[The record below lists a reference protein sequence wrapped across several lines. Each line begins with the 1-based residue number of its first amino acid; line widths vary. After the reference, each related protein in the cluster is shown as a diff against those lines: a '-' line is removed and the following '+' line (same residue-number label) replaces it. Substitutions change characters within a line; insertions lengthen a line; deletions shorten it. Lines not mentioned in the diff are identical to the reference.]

1 MVNYITM
8 DHIPVMSSLSLAAML
23 FMSHVTSA
31 LNVIKLILSYL
42 HSLYHTINTLF
53 PLSFFACILSMYLIL
68 LMTVLSIL
76 LGLLTLILF
85 FSISNIYFYT
95 RRITSISAIVN
106 SFFVNYDD
114 LYFDMDKTDTHSI
127 LNKIDLFLKTRGHF
141 NHSYFNKMKFH
152 FMKKLNDT

>member
-85 FSISNIYFYT
+85 SPHPIYIFIPGELQAYQ
-95 RRITSISAIVN
+95 
-106 SFFVNYDD
+106 
-114 LYFDMDKTDTHSI
+114 L
-127 LNKIDLFLKTRGHF
+127 
-141 NHSYFNKMKFH
+141 
-152 FMKKLNDT
+152 